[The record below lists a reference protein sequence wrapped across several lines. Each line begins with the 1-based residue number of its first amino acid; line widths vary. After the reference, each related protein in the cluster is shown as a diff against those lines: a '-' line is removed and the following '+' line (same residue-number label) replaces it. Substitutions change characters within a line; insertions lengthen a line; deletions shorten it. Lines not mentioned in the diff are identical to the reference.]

1 MGQQEYENMERKIN
15 KKRNVKKIINSRRI
29 DDKDKK
35 IKENKLN
42 KKKYKTRNKSKIKNT
57 GQTNNF
63 IQKLRNLTSRQ
74 RNQTVVKIENVNK
87 PVISRKTEKSKAAK
101 LIQEKFR
108 KKLEHDLKKASNVST
123 RKKNKKRCK
132 NKFDAMKKFID
143 EQEKVNNKDN
153 TRLIHKNS
161 EYYTKMANKYKHGI
175 PVKKYMACMGDSPF
189 TPTSN
194 DISYFSEIESR
205 SGSRSTY

>member
-1 MGQQEYENMERKIN
+1 MGQQEYESMERKNN
-15 KKRNVKKIINSRRI
+15 KKRNVKKIIKSRRI
-29 DDKDKK
+29 DDKEKK
-35 IKENKLN
+35 TK
-42 KKKYKTRNKSKIKNT
+42 
-57 GQTNNF
+57 NF

-74 RNQTVVKIENVNK
+74 RNQNVLKIENINK
-87 PVISRKTEKSKAAK
+87 PDISRKTEKSKAAK
-101 LIQEKFR
+101 FIQEKFR
-108 KKLEHDLKKASNVST
+108 KKLEHDLKKASNIST

-143 EQEKVNNKDN
+143 KQEKVNNKDN